1 MQPFTVRLPAEQLD
15 RVDSA
20 VEESGE
26 WDNRTEFVRDSVSR
40 LLDDRDEPDEPDE
53 PHEPHERL
61 HDAAREIEEATREA
75 PPVEF
80 SDETIESFRDEFG
93 EDPDIAFLGV
103 EMSSTV
109 RKLALNVAAASHDGV
124 GDDGE

>member
-26 WDNRTEFVRDSVSR
+26 WDNRTDFVRDSVSR
-40 LLDDRDEPDEPDE
+40 LLDDSDE
-53 PHEPHERL
+53 PHDRL

-80 SDETIESFRDEFG
+80 SDATVESFRDEFG
-93 EDPDIAFLGV
+93 EDPDIEFLGV

-124 GDDGE
+124 GDGGE